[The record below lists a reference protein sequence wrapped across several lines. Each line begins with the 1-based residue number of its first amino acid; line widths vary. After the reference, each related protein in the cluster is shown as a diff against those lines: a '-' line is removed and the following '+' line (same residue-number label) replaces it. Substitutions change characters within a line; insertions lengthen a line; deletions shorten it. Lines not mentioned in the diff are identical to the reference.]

1 MTNTVT
7 KIAAAAALA
16 GAALMQGACASEDY
30 GDHGGGR
37 YVSDDAGPYADDP
50 HYASYR
56 YYADQCGREKHDRN
70 VAGTVAGAVV
80 GGLVGNAV
88 TGGGGR
94 VGGTVIGAAAGAAI
108 GSNIARST
116 VNCKDGR
123 PYWRREATVDYDQY
137 AGYPGQHD
145 AEWYRGHDC
154 RWVRNGDDDYIR
166 VCRGDD
172 DYYYPSY

>member
-1 MTNTVT
+1 MTNTIM
-7 KIAAAAALA
+7 KLAAAVAVA
-16 GAALMQGACASEDY
+16 GATLMQGACASEDY
-30 GDHGGGR
+30 GDHGGGS
-37 YVSDDAGPYADDP
+37 YAGDAGPYADDP

-56 YYADQCGREKHDRN
+56 YYAEECGREKHDRN

-88 TGGGGR
+88 TSGGGR
-94 VGGTVIGAAAGAAI
+94 VGGTVIGAAAGAAL

-116 VNCKDGR
+116 VNCKSGR
-123 PYWRREATVDYDQY
+123 PYWRREDTVDYDQY
-137 AGYPGQHD
+137 AGYPGSHD

-166 VCRGDD
+166 VCRGPDGD
-172 DYYYPSY
+172 YYPSY